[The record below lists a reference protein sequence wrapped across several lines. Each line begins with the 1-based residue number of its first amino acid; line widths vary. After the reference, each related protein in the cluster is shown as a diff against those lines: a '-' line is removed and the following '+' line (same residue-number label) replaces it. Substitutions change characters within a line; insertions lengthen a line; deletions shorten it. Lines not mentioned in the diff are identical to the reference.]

1 MRAITALV
9 GACVLVLG
17 VGTAS
22 AQLGKVQQKCVNTI
36 NKGVSKV
43 HAAQGKLQSG
53 CIKDAVNEKIPN
65 ADACIAA
72 DPKGKVG
79 GKQAKLIQDDQKK
92 CQATPSFGYSSGA
105 FAGTT
110 AAQAELNLIH
120 DIYGSPVQAGL
131 FLCDTNPAECLCQR
145 QVNGRVN
152 KLFRAMS
159 KIFLKC
165 KNPALAIGK
174 EPFSTG
180 AASAADLAECISNAS
195 IGLSVQADTKTKV
208 ASATTQLADTAAQF
222 CYKTPNDEFGAGVCA
237 GFSGNTAG
245 LAACIRNQVACN
257 FCEMYKAVDGLPIDC
272 EAWSGANCTQL

>member
-1 MRAITALV
+1 MRAVTVLAGLCALALSA
-9 GACVLVLG
+9 GG
-17 VGTAS
+17 AS
-22 AQLGKVQQKCVNTI
+22 AQLGNVEQKCVNTI

-53 CIKDAVNEKIPN
+53 CIKDAVSEKIPN
-65 ADACIAA
+65 ADTCIAA
-72 DPKGKVG
+72 DAKGKVG
-79 GKQAKLIQDDQKK
+79 GKQAKLVDDDGKK
-92 CQATPSFGYSSGA
+92 CQSTPAFGYSSGA

-110 AAQAELNLIH
+110 AAQAELNLVH
-120 DIYGSPVQAGL
+120 DLYGNPVQPSL
-131 FLCDTNPAECLCQR
+131 YLCDTNPAECLCQR

-180 AASAADLAECISNAS
+180 ADSAADLAECISNGS

-208 ASATTQLADTAAQF
+208 ASATTQLSDTATKF
-222 CYKTPNDEFGAGVCA
+222 CYTTPNDEFGGGVCA
-237 GFSGNTAG
+237 GFSGNAAG
-245 LAACIRNQVACN
+245 LAACIRNQVECN

-272 EAWSGANCTQL
+272 EAWSGGNCTQL

>member
-9 GACVLVLG
+9 GACALVLG

-22 AQLGKVQQKCVNTI
+22 AQLGKVDQKCVNTI

-53 CIKDAVNEKIPN
+53 CIKSAVNEKIPD
-65 ADACIAA
+65 ADACIAGDA
-72 DPKGKVG
+72 KGKVS
-79 GKQAKLIQDDQKK
+79 GKQAKLVSDDQKK
-92 CQATPSFGYSSGA
+92 CQSAPSFGYTGGA

-110 AAQAELNLIH
+110 AAQAELNLVH
-120 DIYGSPVQAGL
+120 DLYGNPVQAGL
-131 FLCDTNPAECLCQR
+131 FICDTNPSECLCQR

-174 EPFSTG
+174 EPFPQG
-180 AASAADLAECISNAS
+180 ADDAGDLAECISNGA

-208 ASATTQLADTAAQF
+208 ATGTSQLADTATKF
-222 CYKTPNDEFGAGVCA
+222 CYKTPNDEFGAGVCS
-237 GFSGNTAG
+237 GFSGNAAG
-245 LAACIRNQVACN
+245 LAACIRDQVECN